1 MVGPHAQDVV
11 GALLP
16 NLACNRLL
24 ATHGVQGH
32 DAALQAQHA
41 QQLREGRDLVGPAVH
56 RGLGQHQAVGLGP
69 GTDQVQGL
77 QAPAPIVGAAHALAV
92 DGHDLAPGQGE
103 GRLHPVPEAFL
114 EAGRVQPRADP
125 AQGVV
130 RGNAVRQG
138 QEGAQPLLVE
148 PAEEGNGHEAVR
160 PADEPARTEPGCP
173 SGGAVWCGQHGN
185 LPECPWSRPGTGTS
199 GCSRGSLR
207 RLNPEPTIVA
217 TQPPTPPAHPI

>member
-1 MVGPHAQDVV
+1 MRNSSGMAVISLDLLSTAVRAGTRRLASAQ
-11 GALLP
+11 AP
-16 NLACNRLL
+16 IR
-24 ATHGVQGH
+24 
-32 DAALQAQHA
+32 
-41 QQLREGRDLVGPAVH
+41 
-56 RGLGQHQAVGLGP
+56 
-69 GTDQVQGL
+69 VQGL

-114 EAGRVQPRADP
+114 EAGRVQPREDP

-160 PADEPARTEPGCP
+160 PADDRQHGQNQDVRQ
-173 SGGAVWCGQHGN
+173 GVQFGAVN
-185 LPECPWSRPGTGTS
+185 TEIPGVSMVSTRDGDFGLFTG
-199 GCSRGSLR
+199 
-207 RLNPEPTIVA
+207 
-217 TQPPTPPAHPI
+217 